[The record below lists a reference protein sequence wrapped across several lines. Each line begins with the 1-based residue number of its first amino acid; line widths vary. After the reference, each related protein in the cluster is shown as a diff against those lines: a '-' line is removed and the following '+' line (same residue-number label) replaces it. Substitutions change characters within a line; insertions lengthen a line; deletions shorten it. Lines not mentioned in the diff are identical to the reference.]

1 MKSGVLAFGQAMSSA
16 RLGFGRIQQQCLIYT
31 ARRSIFIKKCS
42 IRMYEF
48 IEEGKLLIRE
58 MSLPKRPSVRRKLAS
73 DGIEAMLGRSFEV
86 HEYLMDYV
94 LLDKV

>member
-1 MKSGVLAFGQAMSSA
+1 MSSA
-16 RLGFGRIQQQCLIYT
+16 RLESGRILQQCLIYT

-42 IRMYEF
+42 ICMHEF

-58 MSLPKRPSVRRKLAS
+58 MSLPKRPSARRKLAS
-73 DGIEAMLGRSFEV
+73 DGIEAMLGRPFEV
-86 HEYLMDYV
+86 HKYLLDSV